1 MQCVCTGVITV
12 SPERKMEKDRGWV
25 GWGGW
30 GGEGEEKDRVRMMG
44 MLKLT
49 IKTVT
54 SCMSWPPL
62 TLTHTLDAVYL
73 PWLPVIIINMP
84 FS

>member
-1 MQCVCTGVITV
+1 M
-12 SPERKMEKDRGWV
+12 ERQEKR
-25 GWGGW
+25 
-30 GGEGEEKDRVRMMG
+30 EEEKDRVRMMG

-49 IKTVT
+49 IKTV
-54 SCMSWPPL
+54 SSYMSGSPL
-62 TLTHTLDAVYL
+62 TLTHTSNAVYL